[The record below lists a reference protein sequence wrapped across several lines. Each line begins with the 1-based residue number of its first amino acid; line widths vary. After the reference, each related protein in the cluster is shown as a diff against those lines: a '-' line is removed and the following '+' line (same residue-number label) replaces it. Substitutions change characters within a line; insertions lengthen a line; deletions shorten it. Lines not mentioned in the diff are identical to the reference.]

1 MPLVDRTTGN
11 VIVADVRLDNR
22 IRVDRHARLGWPA
35 DASTF
40 GDGRLLLDA
49 YREWGEDCV
58 DHLLG
63 DFAFAIWDDRRQQL
77 FLARDHF
84 GAKPL
89 TYHCSDQLVRVR
101 VGLPFG
107 RRARRRPRH
116 ASTVTG

>member
-1 MPLVDRTTGN
+1 MPLVDPLTGN

-22 IRVDRHARLGWPA
+22 PDLLSLLGLDDRDPG
-35 DASTF
+35 TI

-49 YREWGEDCV
+49 YRTWGEDCV

-63 DFAFAIWDDRRQQL
+63 DFAFAIWDERRQRL

-89 TYHCSDQLVRVR
+89 TYHSE
-101 VGLPFG
+101 
-107 RRARRRPRH
+107 
-116 ASTVTG
+116 